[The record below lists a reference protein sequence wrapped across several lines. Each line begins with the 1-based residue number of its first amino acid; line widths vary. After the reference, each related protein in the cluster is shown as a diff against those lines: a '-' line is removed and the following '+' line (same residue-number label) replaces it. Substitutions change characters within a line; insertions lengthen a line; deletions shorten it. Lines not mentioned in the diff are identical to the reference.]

1 MIKKSITLL
10 LLILPTLLMADV
22 DLDVL
27 MRRLKEH
34 YIVNVSTDSALNIM
48 RNQSHEGYWKNINY
62 RANKGPWPSKHL
74 KNLKTM
80 AAAYNKDEFEQK
92 KDSLREGIL
101 NGLAYWYGIKPA
113 LICDNWWVNDIGNQL
128 DLNPIAIMMWED
140 IPKYLRDKLIENNQE
155 KPAMTG
161 ANEAWIS
168 ENVVIR
174 GLLEHNA
181 ERVKTGIE
189 GIAHSVAIVEGE
201 GQQVDHSFYQHGRL
215 LYNGGY
221 GLVALSIASLWSKLI
236 RDTDFSFSPEQI
248 NAMALLA
255 LNGDRWMIWGK
266 SFDVMS
272 TGRGISR
279 LQDNAKVES
288 FIKTLENLSITDSSR
303 SLEYGNFIDY
313 INGINRSFLEGTKYF
328 WRGDFMV
335 KRLPNFYSSLK
346 MSSDATV
353 GSEFMNRE
361 NKKGY
366 WLGMGVNMIYHQ
378 WDDYKDIYPVWDWS
392 KLPGVTN
399 YSEIPEM
406 SQRMTNLS
414 PYAGGVS
421 DGTNGVAAMIAK
433 RPFVQAHKSWFF
445 FRNIILA
452 LGSGIEGS
460 SRSNVTTTID
470 QRLSRTSVYSELGV
484 LSSRDFDK
492 KKVQKLWHDSIGYL
506 NLDQQFFFVS
516 NSMQDGNWADIGTE
530 HLAVSKR
537 VLKIWIDH
545 GIAPVSQK
553 YSYLIV
559 LGIDTSDFKRKTYSE
574 IKVLQNDTMVQ
585 AVYDTVARTLGSVF
599 YRKGHVTFKP
609 GVSLEVSEPCILML
623 QELNEKYRLSIST
636 PLKSVDEV
644 QVKINRVQ
652 ENELISVSLRRV
664 KMPRGAYAGSVET
677 VEFDFKSFL

>member
-1 MIKKSITLL
+1 MIKNRITLL
-10 LLILPTLLMADV
+10 LLILPTLLMADA

-27 MRRLKEH
+27 MGRLKED
-34 YIVNVSTDSALNIM
+34 YITTVPTDSALNIM
-48 RNQSHEGYWKNINY
+48 RQQLHEGYWENINY

-74 KNLKTM
+74 KNLKAM
-80 AAAYNKDEFEQK
+80 AAAYNKEEFAQK

-101 NGLAYWYGIKPA
+101 KGLAHWYGIKPV

-128 DLNPIAIMMWED
+128 DLNPIAIMMWKD
-140 IPKYLRDKLIENNQE
+140 IPQFLRNKLIDNNQE
-155 KPAMTG
+155 RSAMTG

-168 ENVVIR
+168 ANVAVR

-189 GIAHSVAIVEGE
+189 GIAHSVEIVEGE

-221 GLVALSIASLWSKLI
+221 GLAALSITSLWAKLT

-255 LNGDRWMIWGK
+255 LDGDRWMIWEK

-288 FIKTLENLSITDSSR
+288 FTKILENLSVIDSSR
-303 SLEYGNFIDY
+303 SLEYENFIDH
-313 INGINRSFLEGTKYF
+313 INGINRSSLEGNKYF

-378 WDDYKDIYPVWDWS
+378 WDDYKDIYPIWDWS

-406 SQRMTNLS
+406 SRRMTNLS

-421 DGTNGVAAMIAK
+421 DGTNGVAGMIAQ
-433 RPFVQAHKSWFF
+433 RPLVRAHKSWFF
-445 FRNIILA
+445 FRNIIVA

-470 QRLSRTSVYSELGV
+470 QRLSRTSVYSEFGV
-484 LSSRDFDK
+484 LSSSGFDK
-492 KKVQKLWHDSIGYL
+492 KTMKMLWHDSIGYL
-506 NLDQQFFFVS
+506 SLDKQFFFVS
-516 NSMQDGNWADIGTE
+516 DTIQHGNWADIGTE

-537 VLKIWIDH
+537 VLKIWMDH
-545 GIAPVSQK
+545 GIAPASQK
-553 YSYLIV
+553 YSYLVV
-559 LGIDTSDFKRKTYSE
+559 LGIDSLDFKKKTYSE

-585 AVYDTVARTLGSVF
+585 AIYDTVAKTLGSVF
-599 YRKGHVTFKP
+599 YMNGNVSFES
-609 GVSLEVSEPCILML
+609 GVNVEVSAPCILIL
-623 QELNEKYRLSIST
+623 QEFNEKYRLSIST
-636 PLKSVDEV
+636 PIKSVDEV
-644 QVKINRVQ
+644 QVTIKRVK
-652 ENELISVSLRRV
+652 ENGEASVSLRRI
-664 KMPRGAYAGSVET
+664 KMPSGAYAGSVQT